1 MEPDKQIHKYNET
14 IGGLTRQINRLE
26 DELQTL
32 RKKRSDAIKQR
43 NALRG
48 AKEMQEAKEQ

>member
-1 MEPDKQIHKYNET
+1 MDTDKQIHKYDET